1 MTKPK
6 NAPKKQLCATD
17 QDAPLRARIRLV
29 FQPGMTITDIARKT
43 QAEVSK
49 VKEAVQKLRKRG
61 EITCEVP
68 HNPPG
73 HVFRKENAG
82 PTITAE
88 MRAQYSRAVP
98 EDMAAQIAAFPVKKI
113 TQLPPA
119 GYQSSFAQL
128 LGSKAA
134 WVG

>member
-6 NAPKKQLCATD
+6 NATKKELCATD
-17 QDAPLRARIRLV
+17 QNAPLRARIRLV
-29 FQPGMTITDIARKT
+29 FQPGMTITEIARKT
-43 QAEVSK
+43 QAEVAK
-49 VKEAVQKLRKRG
+49 VKDAVQKLRRRG
-61 EITCEVP
+61 EITCDVP

-73 HVFRKENAG
+73 HALRKEFAG

-88 MRAQYSRAVP
+88 MRANFNRSVP
-98 EDMAAQIAAFPVKKI
+98 EDMAAQIAAFPVKKV
-113 TQLPPA
+113 TKLPPA
-119 GYQSSFAQL
+119 GYQSNFPQL